1 MYIRTQLVAILVL
14 VAIACSSS
22 KDDRP
27 PVSDPDFPDRSI
39 DEIYAE
45 RFALEEFQGRLDA
58 AVSHY
63 RNDNRYLFFATRD
76 SLVADVNRYI
86 RRHPDAEEDPA
97 FDRVLNHLGSLDTLT
112 FQATNPNFTTFEDS
126 LALSF
131 ADWPEI
137 DFELDDGVLF
147 SKYNSA
153 FPEISN
159 KRIDFWI
166 NYYTGPGKARFE
178 RAVYRMQRY
187 RPIVSEILDELDLPP
202 ELICVALIESGF
214 SMKAVS
220 KARAVG
226 PWQFIRGTGK
236 MYGLRINWWYDE
248 RRNIVASTYAA
259 GHYLTDLYGIWDDW
273 FLALAAYNC
282 GEYRVARAVSRYR
295 TENFWHLRLPKQ
307 TQRYV
312 PKFLAVLYILRD
324 PDKYD
329 VEIPEVDPV
338 AFDQVKITD
347 ATDLSTIAKCA
358 GTSLS
363 TLRELNPECLR
374 WTTPPKTEIM
384 LKVPKGSGEECAA
397 NIAKIPPEDRVTWTR
412 HKVKRG
418 ETMSVIARKY
428 GVSVSSMKS
437 LNNIRN
443 AHRIREGQMLIVP
456 LQGHHAE
463 VTSSKPQYK
472 TPTRKIDKKAL
483 ERYAQRSAP
492 PKGHKR
498 VVYTVRA
505 NDTLGEI
512 AEDYKT
518 SARRIRAWN
527 DLSYR
532 RFIYPG
538 QKLVIYVPES
548 FDVPD
553 MAVAAAPD
561 KSNFQKRT
569 HVVRK
574 GDTFYS
580 ISKAYNVRL
589 DELLAWNNRSS
600 RSVIHPGDKIEV
612 WTKR

>member
-1 MYIRTQLVAILVL
+1 MYIRRQLVAILVL

-39 DEIYAE
+39 DVIYAE
-45 RFALEEFQGRLDA
+45 RFVLEDFQARLDA

-86 RRHPDAEEDPA
+86 RRNPDAEEDPA

-112 FQATNPNFTTFEDS
+112 FQASNTNFMTYEDS

-137 DFELDDGVLF
+137 DFELDDGVMF

-159 KRIDFWI
+159 KRINFWI
-166 NYYTGPGKARFE
+166 DYYTGPGKARFE
-178 RAVYRMQRY
+178 RAVHRMQRY

-220 KARAVG
+220 RARAVG

-259 GHYLTDLYGIWDDW
+259 GHYLTDLHSIWGDW

-324 PDKYD
+324 PDKYGI
-329 VEIPEVDPV
+329 EIPEVEPV

-347 ATDLSTIAKCA
+347 ATDLSTIARCA

-384 LKVPKGSGEECAA
+384 LKVPEGSGEECAV

-418 ETMSVIARKY
+418 ETLSVIARKY

-463 VTSSKPQYK
+463 VASSKPQYK
-472 TPTRKIDKKAL
+472 TPSRKIDRKAL

-492 PKGHKR
+492 PKGYKR

-548 FDVPD
+548 FDAPE
-553 MAVAAAPD
+553 MAVASAPD
-561 KSNFQKRT
+561 ESSYLKQT

-580 ISKAYNVRL
+580 ISKTYNVRL
-589 DELLAWNNRSS
+589 DELLTWNNRSS
-600 RSVIHPGDKIEV
+600 RSVIHPGDEIEI
-612 WTKR
+612 WKKR

>member
-1 MYIRTQLVAILVL
+1 MRKQLIAILVL
-14 VAIACSSS
+14 LAIACSSA

-27 PVSDPDFPDRSI
+27 PVSDPDFPDRPI

-45 RFALEEFQGRLDA
+45 RFALEDFQSRLDA

-86 RRHPDAEEDPA
+86 RRHPHAEKDPSL
-97 FDRVLNHLGSLDTLT
+97 DRILNRLGGLDTLT
-112 FQATNPNFTTFEDS
+112 FNVSDTKLVTYEDS

-137 DFELDDGVLF
+137 DFELEDGVMF
-147 SKYNSA
+147 NKYDSD

-159 KRIDFWI
+159 KRIDFCI
-166 NYYTGPGKARFE
+166 NYFTGPGKARFE

-187 RPIVSEILDELDLPP
+187 RPTVSAILEELNLPP

-220 KARAVG
+220 RARAVG

-259 GHYLTDLYGIWDDW
+259 GHYLKDLYSIWEDW
-273 FLALAAYNC
+273 YLALAAYNC

-295 TENFWHLRLPKQ
+295 TDNFWHLRLPKQ
-307 TQRYV
+307 TERYV

-324 PDKYD
+324 PDKYEI
-329 VEIPEVDPV
+329 EIPEVEPFE
-338 AFDQVKITD
+338 FDQVKISD
-347 ATDLSTIAKCA
+347 ATDLSTVARCA
-358 GTSLS
+358 GSSLS

-384 LKVPKGSGEECAA
+384 LKVPKGSGEQCAA
-397 NIAKIPPEDRVTWTR
+397 NLSKIPPEDRVTWTR

-418 ETMSVIARKY
+418 ETLSVIARKY
-428 GVSVSSMKS
+428 GVSVSSMRQ

-463 VTSSKPQYK
+463 VASSKPQYR
-472 TPTRKIDKKAL
+472 TSTRKIDKKAL
-483 ERYAQRSAP
+483 EKYAQRSAP
-492 PKGHKR
+492 PKGYKR
-498 VVYTVRA
+498 LVYTVREK
-505 NDTLGEI
+505 DTLGEI

-548 FDVPD
+548 FDVPQQV
-553 MAVAAAPD
+553 AVAAPD
-561 KSNFQKRT
+561 ESSYKKQT

-574 GDTFYS
+574 GETFYS
-580 ISKAYNVRL
+580 ISRAYNVGL

-600 RSVIHPGDKIEV
+600 RSIIRPGDELQIWMK
-612 WTKR
+612 K